1 MTSRGKF
8 WGGHWGEVSPPG
20 TPLAPPLH
28 LTQKCTKDQSSH
40 FCDCFFVWKWVF
52 QYYDRGLT
60 KFHAGSKQTLAC
72 VVINNSSYP
81 TVKNNNTA
89 YHAFA
94 WAQFW
99 GGHGGRVRPTFS
111 DGGTQYAMSPHFFS
125 LGIVFGEVSKI
136 KVMFVTFC
144 VKRFSC

>member
-8 WGGHWGEVSPPG
+8 WGGQAKFFGGSGHPSSSAPASHTEMHERSIF
-20 TPLAPPLH
+20 PLLW
-28 LTQKCTKDQSSH
+28 L
-40 FCDCFFVWKWVF
+40 FLLWKWVF

-60 KFHAGSKQTLAC
+60 KFHAGSKQTLVC

-94 WAQFW
+94 WAQVG